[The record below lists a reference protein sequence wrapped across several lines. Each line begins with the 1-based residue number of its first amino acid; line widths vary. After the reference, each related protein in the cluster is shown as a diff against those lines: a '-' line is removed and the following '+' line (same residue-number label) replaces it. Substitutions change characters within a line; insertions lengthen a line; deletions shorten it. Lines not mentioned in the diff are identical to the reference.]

1 MAAQAMPA
9 GWPKGVLPSSAPAW
23 EISASNWLFDLC
35 PADYRAHE
43 VLRRYPIVLARFT
56 FHHVESARAGARE
69 AYARAR
75 TELGED
81 VNPEVLDA
89 ALRVLEAEGA
99 RLNRALREVALVEDA
114 LRGRRW
120 QSKL

>member
-1 MAAQAMPA
+1 
-9 GWPKGVLPSSAPAW
+9 LPPSAPSW
-23 EISASNWLFDLC
+23 EVSAATWLLDLC
-35 PADYRAHE
+35 PPDYRAHD

-56 FHHVESARAGARE
+56 YHHVESARAGARE

-75 TELGED
+75 TELGQD
-81 VNPEVLDA
+81 VAPEVLDA
-89 ALRVLEAEGA
+89 SLRVLEAEGA

-120 QSKL
+120 QAKL